1 MQHGPAASSG
11 SNPKAPGSAGG
22 YLLNHTDTRCD
33 CDPAAASPLA
43 LRWRCPVCGKTAIM
57 KMSTLAAVC
66 DGDIIRKAE
75 PEVLLDSSGP
85 PS

>member
-1 MQHGPAASSG
+1 
-11 SNPKAPGSAGG
+11 
-22 YLLNHTDTRCD
+22 
-33 CDPAAASPLA
+33 
-43 LRWRCPVCGKTAIM
+43 M

-85 PS
+85 PSEPS